1 MLFIFSEE
9 VATNPAHLSDNE
21 IKEEFN
27 EGYFYNLSFFTYI
40 FYLVILK
47 IVYFRN
53 GRTVLGRC

>member
-27 EGYFYNLSFFTYI
+27 EGYFYNLSLTFFTY
-40 FYLVILK
+40 
-47 IVYFRN
+47 
-53 GRTVLGRC
+53 